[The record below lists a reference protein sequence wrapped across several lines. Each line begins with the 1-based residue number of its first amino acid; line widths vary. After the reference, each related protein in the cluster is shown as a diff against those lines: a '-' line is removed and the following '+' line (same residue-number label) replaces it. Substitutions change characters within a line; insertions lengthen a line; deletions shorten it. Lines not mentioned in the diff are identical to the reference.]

1 MRGQTASSLH
11 LSAETYDK
19 FQAAAGGEAVTDVE
33 YYEAPAPLEIYKEPE
48 TEVQTVAP
56 GVADAGVADACL
68 CPIGTRSVNVA
79 GLGEHKKSNSHLHGP
94 DGGPCVSSCD
104 ACMRVQ
110 GGDRLPCCVM
120 LGPQQP
126 GKCGKEQKGPFV

>member
-33 YYEAPAPLEIYKEPE
+33 KEPE

-94 DGGPCVSSCD
+94 DGGPCVGSCD
-104 ACMRVQ
+104 TWMRVQ